1 MDKRTER
8 IALRA
13 TRADKALIQRAA
25 ESCSLNISEFAVG
38 RLVTEAQRVLADR
51 TEFVLDEAGWA
62 EWEAI
67 NDRPA
72 RELPG
77 LRKLMD
83 RPSAFKS

>member
-13 TRADKALIQRAA
+13 TPADKALIHRAA
-25 ESCSLNISEFAVG
+25 EACSLNISEFAVS
-38 RLVTEAQRVLADR
+38 RLVADAQRVLADR
-51 TEFVLDEAGWA
+51 TEFVLDDAGRA

-72 RELPG
+72 RELAG

-83 RPSAFKS
+83 RPSAF